1 MNDDEPSEK
10 YTPIYV
16 SKPDTWRQAGWL
28 PLLIAGIIVAIAFT
42 AGLRYNSIRLK
53 AKKAAEQAVI
63 DTKNGIT
70 RTETEGVVALK
81 LVEEKSATVSDGAI
95 VMTIKSVVGTDS
107 SLEISVDTQNKLKGK
122 MRNLDFSLV
131 DISQNGKEIKS
142 VEKTTE
148 LGEILTEST
157 QPSVYLNLKKIHFN
171 YAVGEARQFLLYCKF
186 AVDGVTQQEGIAV
199 PFRLR

>member
-1 MNDDEPSEK
+1 MNDEERSGE
-10 YTPIYV
+10 YIPIYV

-28 PLLIAGIIVAIAFT
+28 PLLIAGLIVAVAFT

-63 DTKNGIT
+63 DDKNGII
-70 RTETEGVVALK
+70 RTDIEGVVALK
-81 LVEEKSATVSDGAI
+81 LVEEKSATGSDGAI
-95 VMTIKSVVGTDS
+95 IMTIKSVNGTDS
-107 SLEISVDTQNKLKGK
+107 SLEVAVDTQNKFKGK

-142 VEKTTE
+142 VEQAAE

-186 AVDGVTQQEGIAV
+186 AIDGVAQQEGIAI
-199 PFRLR
+199 PFKLK

>member
-1 MNDDEPSEK
+1 M
-10 YTPIYV
+10 
-16 SKPDTWRQAGWL
+16 RQAGWL
-28 PLLIAGIIVAIAFT
+28 PLLIAGIIVAVAFT

-70 RTETEGVVALK
+70 RTETEGVVSLK
-81 LVEEKSATVSDGAI
+81 LVEEKSANGSDGAI

-107 SLEISVDTQNKLKGK
+107 SLEISVDTQNKLNGK

-148 LGEILTEST
+148 LGEILTESA
-157 QPSVYLNLKKIHFN
+157 QPSVYINLKK
-171 YAVGEARQFLLYCKF
+171 ERCQREK
-186 AVDGVTQQEGIAV
+186 EM
-199 PFRLR
+199 